1 MRKQPRKVPI
11 LKSDD
16 EAGAFLALDLSRLDY
31 SAFTRFDFE
40 VEPKAERVN
49 MRLPATL
56 LRAVKARAGKEG
68 IPYQRYIRR
77 ALELSLMADAEPSRR
92 DGEKAG

>member
-1 MRKQPRKVPI
+1 MSKSPTKVPI

-16 EAGAFLALDLSRLDY
+16 EAEAFLALDLSGLDY
-31 SAFTRFDFE
+31 TAFKQVNFE
-40 VEPKAERVN
+40 IQPKAERVN

-56 LRAVKARAGKEG
+56 LRAVKARASKEG

-77 ALELSLMADAEPSRR
+77 ALELSLLSDEPGRR
-92 DGEKAG
+92 DGGKAG